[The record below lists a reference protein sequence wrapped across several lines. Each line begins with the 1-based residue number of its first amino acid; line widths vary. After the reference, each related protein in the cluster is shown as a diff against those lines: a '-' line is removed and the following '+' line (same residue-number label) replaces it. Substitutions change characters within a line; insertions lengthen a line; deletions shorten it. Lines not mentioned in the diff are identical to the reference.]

1 MFDPWR
7 AINFGGK
14 LLMAELN
21 EYVHV
26 FHNINL
32 TLYVVTKRD
41 FLLKLFKV
49 FNITK
54 WKIFPQE
61 TATNSETIWK
71 KTENLRITSSLFQI
85 SYTICSHFSAL
96 NLYASKIIHVF

>member
-1 MFDPWR
+1 MRDLWR

-32 TLYVVTKRD
+32 TLYVVTKPD

-49 FNITK
+49 FNIPK
-54 WKIFPQE
+54 W
-61 TATNSETIWK
+61 
-71 KTENLRITSSLFQI
+71 
-85 SYTICSHFSAL
+85 
-96 NLYASKIIHVF
+96 